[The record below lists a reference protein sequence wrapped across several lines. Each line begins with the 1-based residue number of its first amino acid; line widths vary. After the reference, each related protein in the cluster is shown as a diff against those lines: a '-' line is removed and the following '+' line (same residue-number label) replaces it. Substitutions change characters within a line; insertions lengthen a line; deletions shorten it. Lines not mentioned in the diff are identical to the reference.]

1 MPSGKTHDTI
11 TWWSTPVVALSGW
24 MLSHDLTT
32 AVVLGASFAFSG
44 LMFSGDLDLKSVQY
58 KRWGWFRWIWIPY
71 QKMVPHRSPLSH
83 GPVLGLATRL
93 VYLSL
98 WLMILFFL
106 FWQGAVYLQQEALI
120 HQSRAGL
127 QQALVL
133 LRRSPL
139 LATALLLG
147 LWLGGLSHTLADEV
161 SSRLKRWKRKR
172 KKSRK
177 KRPGPSKSRL
187 KSKRR

>member
-11 TWWSTPVVALSGW
+11 TWWSTPVIALAGW
-24 MLSHDLTT
+24 VLTHNLTT
-32 AVVLGASFAFSG
+32 AILVAVSFAFSG

-71 QKMVPHRSPLSH
+71 QKMVPHRSPFSH

-98 WLMILFFL
+98 WLMLLFFT
-106 FWQGAVYLQQEALI
+106 FWQGALYLEQGALI
-120 HQSRAGL
+120 HQSRIGL
-127 QQALVL
+127 ERVLLVL
-133 LRRSPL
+133 RQSPVLALTL
-139 LATALLLG
+139 LSG

-161 SSRLKRWKRKR
+161 TSTLKRWKRR
-172 KKSRK
+172 RK
-177 KRPGPSKSRL
+177 KRHKKRKVSRKSGY
-187 KSKRR
+187 KSKR

>member
-1 MPSGKTHDTI
+1 M
-11 TWWSTPVVALSGW
+11 VMLSGW
-24 MLSHDLTT
+24 VFTHDLTT
-32 AVVLGASFAFSG
+32 AMVLGGSFAFSG

-93 VYLSL
+93 IYLSL

-106 FWQGAVYLQQEALI
+106 FWQGAVYLEQEALV
-120 HQSRAGL
+120 HQSRTGL
-127 QQALVL
+127 QQALTFF
-133 LRRSPL
+133 RHSPL
-139 LATALLLG
+139 LVVAFVVG

-161 SSRLKRWKRKR
+161 SSRLKRWRRKKR
-172 KKSRK
+172 KKKPQPTRQSGR
-177 KRPGPSKSRL
+177 
-187 KSKRR
+187 KSKR

>member
-11 TWWSTPVVALSGW
+11 TWWSTPVIALTGW
-24 MLSHDLTT
+24 LLTHDLMAT
-32 AVVLGASFAFSG
+32 VLLAISFAFSG

-98 WLMILFFL
+98 WLMLLFFA
-106 FWQGAVYLQQEALI
+106 FWQGALYLEQEALA
-120 HQSRAGL
+120 HQSRIGL
-127 QQALVL
+127 ERLLLVL
-133 LRRSPL
+133 RQSPL
-139 LATALLLG
+139 LAVTLLLG
-147 LWLGGLSHTLADEV
+147 LWLGGLSHTLADEL
-161 SSRLKRWKRKR
+161 SSTFKRWKRR
-172 KKSRK
+172 RK
-177 KRPGPSKSRL
+177 KRRKKPKSAQKPKRG
-187 KSKRR
+187 SKR

>member
-1 MPSGKTHDTI
+1 MI
-11 TWWSTPVVALSGW
+11 ALTGW
-24 MLSHDLTT
+24 LLTHDLTA
-32 AVVLGASFAFSG
+32 AVLVAVSFAFSG

-98 WLMILFFL
+98 WLALLFFA
-106 FWQGAVYLQQEALI
+106 FWQGALYLEQEALI
-120 HQSRAGL
+120 HQSRAGFKGIL
-127 QQALVL
+127 SVL
-133 LRRSPL
+133 RQSPL
-139 LATALLLG
+139 LAVALLSG

-161 SSRLKRWKRKR
+161 SSACKRWKRRR
-172 KKSRK
+172 KKTRKKHLSSRK
-177 KRPGPSKSRL
+177 L
-187 KSKRR
+187 KHRSKR

>member
-11 TWWSTPVVALSGW
+11 TWWSTPLVTLSGW
-24 MLSHDLTT
+24 LLTHDLT
-32 AVVLGASFAFSG
+32 AAIVLGVSFAFSG

-93 VYLSL
+93 IYLSL
-98 WLMILFFL
+98 WLGILFFL
-106 FWQGAVYLQQEALI
+106 FWQGAMYLEQEALI
-120 HQSRAGL
+120 HQSRAGVE
-127 QQALVL
+127 QALTWF
-133 LRRSPL
+133 RRSPL
-139 LATALLLG
+139 LAVALVLG

-161 SSRLKRWKRKR
+161 SSRLKRWKRQR
-172 KKSRK
+172 KKPKK
-177 KRPGPSKSRL
+177 KRQASRQSGR
-187 KSKRR
+187 KSKR